1 MRCSMLVALWLPNGC
16 APVALPVLMRNA
28 RPVLERNVSKYEYR
42 FFAKQT
48 YFLQPPLQK
57 KYNYDMMK
65 TTFKTLKMR
74 EHCGGAV

>member
-1 MRCSMLVALWLPNGC
+1 MLVALRLPISC
-16 APVALPVLMRNA
+16 ALVALPVLMRNA

-57 KYNYDMMK
+57 NTIMI
-65 TTFKTLKMR
+65 
-74 EHCGGAV
+74 